1 MLHLLHI
8 TVAWYRALVHGKWQV
23 YKNNTRL
30 FEIKKIIGRS
40 MTQQLQEVFKVMSD
54 EAEES
59 TRLTILSGS

>member
-1 MLHLLHI
+1 MHI
-8 TVAWYRALVHGKWQV
+8 TVAWYRTHVNDKWQV
-23 YKNNTRL
+23 YKTNTQL
-30 FEIKKIIGRS
+30 FEIEKIIGRS